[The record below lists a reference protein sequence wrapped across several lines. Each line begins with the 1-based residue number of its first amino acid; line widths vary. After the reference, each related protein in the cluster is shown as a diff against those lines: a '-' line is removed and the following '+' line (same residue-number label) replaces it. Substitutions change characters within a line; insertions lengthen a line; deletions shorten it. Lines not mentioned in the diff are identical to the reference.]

1 MSKDIFSGLEN
12 LGFEDIDNVNL
23 YKKEDDKM
31 NQDEEK
37 IGQSEEEKQRS
48 LLYDMQV
55 TCPVCDVNFKVRA
68 VKTSASRILKK
79 DSDSFIRYGVIN
91 PYFYDAWV
99 CNSCGYSAMKN
110 DFHKIRSFQIDSVKQ
125 KITSRWRGKSYPDV
139 YNIDIA
145 IERYKLALLNY
156 VVTEAKSSKKAMNC
170 LKLAWMYRLKE
181 DADNEITFLKQA
193 LDGFS
198 DAYYNE
204 DFPIYEMN
212 KFTIMYLIGELNRRA
227 GKPEEALVWFS
238 KIITAPSA
246 PQRLK
251 DKTRDQK
258 DLIEESLKKESAS
271 NEDLT
276 EGISFDDENKK
287 DKKGFFSR
295 FFK

>member
-1 MSKDIFSGLEN
+1 MSNDIFSGLEN
-12 LGFEDIDNVNL
+12 LGFEDIDNINL
-23 YKKEDDKM
+23 YKKEDAKM
-31 NQDEEK
+31 KNDNEK
-37 IGQSEEEKQRS
+37 TEQSEEDKQRS

-55 TCPVCDVNFKVRA
+55 TCPVCEVNFKVRA

-91 PYFYDAWV
+91 PYFYDVWV
-99 CNSCGYSAMKN
+99 CNSCGYSAMKH
-110 DFHKIRSFQIDSVKQ
+110 DFHKIRGYQIDSVKQ
-125 KITSRWRGKSYPDV
+125 KITSRWRGKNYPDV

-145 IERYKLALLNY
+145 IERYKLSLLNY
-156 VVTEAKSSKKAMNC
+156 VVIEAKSSKKAMNC

-181 DADNEITFLKQA
+181 DTDNEMTFLNQA

-198 DAYYNE
+198 DAYFNE

-212 KFTIMYLIGELNRRA
+212 KFTTMYLIGELSRRV
-227 GKPEEALVWFS
+227 GKPEDALVWFS
-238 KIITAPSA
+238 KIITAPNA

-258 DLIEESLKKESAS
+258 DLIEESLKEAS
-271 NEDLT
+271 QNNEDLT
-276 EGISFDDENKK
+276 EGISFDDDSKK
-287 DKKGFFSR
+287 NKKGFFSK

>member
-23 YKKEDDKM
+23 YKKEDDKI

-55 TCPVCDVNFKVRA
+55 TCPVCEVNFKVRA

-91 PYFYDAWV
+91 PYFYDVWV

-110 DFHKIRSFQIDSVKQ
+110 DFHKVRSFQIDSVKQ
-125 KITSRWRGKSYPDV
+125 KITSRWRGKNYPDV

-227 GKPEEALVWFS
+227 EKPEEALVWFS
-238 KIITAPSA
+238 KIITAPGA

-258 DLIEESLKKESAS
+258 DLIEESLKKKSS
-271 NEDLT
+271 NSEDLT

-287 DKKGFFSR
+287 DKKGFFSK